1 MIDEFARFVLAFFG
15 IVALVVYL
23 GRCTP
28 LYGSPT
34 HLEYSRRPLV
44 VWGYWS
50 ATYYSNS
57 RFWIKTVY
65 AIK

>member
-1 MIDEFARFVLAFFG
+1 MRVALT
-15 IVALVVYL
+15 VALVITAFQYD
-23 GRCTP
+23 
-28 LYGSPT
+28 
-34 HLEYSRRPLV
+34 RRPLV

-50 ATYYSNS
+50 ATHYSNS